1 MSQEGVSYLLWIP
14 GVYLLLLLGVGFVLA
29 RRQQSKSDFYVASS
43 SMGGAVLFATIFS
56 TVVGANTYMG
66 FSGQIYSGGFSTI
79 WLLAAAGSAYFLLFF
94 ISGKI
99 RKIASEHR
107 VFTLPDIIELRYNRP
122 AAFVVTLFSLVALI
136 GGAGGSILGIGL
148 IVNTLLGINT
158 TLAIVI
164 TSVVTIF
171 YTAFGGLWGVA
182 ITDWIQTIIMVVGLA
197 LVVTFGFSALT
208 PDAGLLSSFSAG
220 TDEISSRLGAETLSL
235 TQGVTLLVV
244 IVWAIT
250 FMPLNTISQTQIQ
263 RVYAARSAALI
274 RRISLLMVLFVG
286 LFMAFSLALVGT
298 LGAALRPGLDN
309 PETVFPVLALEV
321 INPVV
326 GMVVVTGI
334 LGAAM
339 STVDSN
345 LLGAGIHISRDLL
358 ERSQRVSYAAGE
370 QGYEDQGMSEAR
382 GIGITRWSVVVIGTA
397 STVAALVTP
406 SILELLLTTQQIFAG
421 ATFVPIL
428 AGLYWK
434 RANST
439 GALAA
444 MVLGGGSTTVCEV
457 FGLVSEPLL
466 VGITFS
472 ALGLVGGTLLTR
484 RENPPVDVDRL
495 RLNLKPDLP
504 WLALAFVFC
513 VAFFLMISS
522 PSMWPFVIGL
532 SLIALCLSVVLLIGY
547 FVKDLRSTFAEE
559 SVDDG

>member
-1 MSQEGVSYLLWIP
+1 MSQAGVSSSLLLIP
-14 GVYLLLLLGVGFVLA
+14 VVYLILLLGVGFVLA

-107 VFTLPDIIELRYNRP
+107 VFTLPDMIELRYNRP
-122 AAFVVTLFSLVALI
+122 AAFVVTFFSLIALV

-158 TLAIVI
+158 TLAVVI
-164 TSVVTIF
+164 TSVVTIV

-182 ITDWIQTIIMVVGLA
+182 ITDWVQTIIMVAGLA
-197 LVVTFGFSALT
+197 LVVAFGFPALA
-208 PDAGLLSSFSAG
+208 PEAGFLSSFSAG
-220 TDEISSRLGAETLSL
+220 TSEISSRLGADTLSL

-286 LFMAFSLALVGT
+286 LFAAFSLAMVGT
-298 LGAALRPGLDN
+298 LGAALRPGLEN
-309 PETVFPVLALEV
+309 PETVFPVMALEV

-326 GMVVVTGI
+326 GMIVVTGI

-345 LLGAGIHISRDLL
+345 LLGAGIHVSRDIV
-358 ERSQRVSYAAGE
+358 ERGQRDSYTAADEGGE
-370 QGYEDQGMSEAR
+370 GEGISESR
-382 GIGITRWSVVVIGTA
+382 GLGITRWSIVVIGTA

-428 AGLYWK
+428 AGLYWR
-434 RANST
+434 RANSS
-439 GALAA
+439 GALTA
-444 MVLGGGSTTVCEV
+444 MILGGGSTIICEA

-466 VGITFS
+466 VGIVFS
-472 ALGLVGGTLLTR
+472 IIGLVAGTLLTR
-484 RENPPVDVDRL
+484 RESSAVDVSRL

-504 WLALAFVFC
+504 WLALAVTFC
-513 VAFFLMISS
+513 VAFFFAIGR
-522 PSMWPFVIGL
+522 PGMWPYVVGL
-532 SLIALCLSVVLLIGY
+532 SVVALCVSVVLLLVY
-547 FVKDLRSTFAEE
+547 FVRDLYS
-559 SVDDG
+559 SVPGKAGDE